1 MQCGLVEDRLSGYV
15 ERTLS
20 HEEMAE
26 VAEHLQECPRCLG
39 LMEEIRFVLV
49 TCQAFPSYDVDTALL
64 DRILLRTSGRPRT
77 RTLRERLRAY
87 FLQPVLTPR
96 FAAGTGLA
104 LLSLALLVNVV
115 APHKDVLASAFS
127 PRVLLRQMDRGVQ
140 QIYSEGLKLYD
151 TKNEWQAW
159 FVFQKNQVL
168 HKLGFMIEQLD
179 VPIEG
184 NKKPAEQKQ
193 PEKAPG
199 QRGSIVWLLTA

>member
-1 MQCGLVEDRLSGYV
+1 MECGLVDDRLSGYV
-15 ERTLS
+15 ERTLPQ
-20 HEEMAE
+20 EEMVK
-26 VAEHLQECPRCLG
+26 VAEHLRECRRCQG
-39 LMEEIRFVLV
+39 LVEEIRSILV
-49 TCQAFPSYDVDTALL
+49 ACQAFPSYGVDTALL

-77 RTLRERLRAY
+77 RTLRERLQAY

-96 FAAGTGLA
+96 FAAGAGLA
-104 LLSLALLVNVV
+104 LLSLALLVDLM
-115 APHKDVLASAFS
+115 APRMSVLASS
-127 PRVLLRQMDRGVQ
+127 LTPREMFRQMDRGVQ
-140 QIYSEGLKLYD
+140 QLYSEGLKLYD

-159 FVFQKNQVL
+159 FVFHKNNVL
-168 HKLGFMIEQLD
+168 HKLGFMIEQMD

>member
-1 MQCGLVEDRLSGYV
+1 MRCELVEDRLSGYI

-20 HEEMAE
+20 HEEMVE
-26 VAEHLQECPRCLG
+26 VAEHLKECPRCLS
-39 LMEEIRFVLV
+39 LMEEIQSIVV

-64 DRILLRTSGRPRT
+64 DRIVLRTLGRPRT

-87 FLQPVLTPR
+87 FLQPILTPR
-96 FAAGTGLA
+96 FAAGVGLTLLSVA
-104 LLSLALLVNVV
+104 LLASFITPRMNR
-115 APHKDVLASAFS
+115 LASAFS
-127 PRVLLRQMDRGVQ
+127 YRELLLQMDRGVQ

-151 TKNEWQAW
+151 AKNEWQAQ
-159 FVFQKNQVL
+159 FVFLKNSVL
-168 HKLGFMIEQLD
+168 HRLGFMIDQID

-199 QRGSIVWLLTA
+199 QKGSIVWLLSA

>member
-20 HEEMAE
+20 HEEMVE
-26 VAEHLQECPRCLG
+26 VAEHLQVCPRCLS
-39 LMEEIRFVLV
+39 LMEAIGSILV
-49 TCQAFPSYDVDTALL
+49 ACQAFPSYEVDTELL

-77 RTLRERLRAY
+77 RSIRERLRTY

-96 FAAGTGLA
+96 FAAGVGLA
-104 LLSLALLVNVV
+104 LLTLAFLVNMV
-115 APHKDVLASAFS
+115 APRMNVLASAFS
-127 PRVLLRQMDRGVQ
+127 PRELFRQMDRGAQ
-140 QIYSEGLKLYD
+140 QLYSEGLKLYD

-159 FVFQKNQVL
+159 FVFHKNIVL
-168 HKLGFMIEQLD
+168 HKLGFMIEQMD

>member
-1 MQCGLVEDRLSGYV
+1 MQCELVEDRLSGYI

-20 HEEMAE
+20 HEEMVE
-26 VAEHLQECPRCLG
+26 VAEHLKECARCRG
-39 LMEEIRFVLV
+39 LTEEIRSILV
-49 TCQAFPSYDVDTALL
+49 TCQAFPSYDVDAALL
-64 DRILLRTSGRPRT
+64 DRILISTLGRPRT

-96 FAAGTGLA
+96 FAAGVGLA
-104 LLSLALLVNVV
+104 LLSLTLLVGLM
-115 APHKDVLASAFS
+115 APRMNVLAAAFS
-127 PRVLLRQMDRGVQ
+127 PRELSRQMDRGVQ
-140 QIYSEGLKLYD
+140 QLYSEGLKLYD
-151 TKNEWQAW
+151 AKNEWQAQ
-159 FVFQKNQVL
+159 FVFFKNNVL

>member
-1 MQCGLVEDRLSGYV
+1 MQCGLVEGRLSEYV

-20 HEEMAE
+20 HDEMVE
-26 VAEHLQECPRCLG
+26 VAEHLLECPRCLS
-39 LMEEIRFVLV
+39 LMEEIASILV
-49 TCQAFPSYDVDTALL
+49 ACQSFPSYEVDTALL

-77 RTLRERLRAY
+77 RSIRERLRTY

-96 FAAGTGLA
+96 FAAGVGLT
-104 LLSLALLVNVV
+104 LLTLAFLVNMM
-115 APHKDVLASAFS
+115 APRMNVLASALS
-127 PRVLLRQMDRGVQ
+127 PRELFRQMDRGAQ
-140 QIYSEGLKLYD
+140 QLYSEGLKLYD

-159 FVFQKNQVL
+159 FVFHKNIVL
-168 HKLGFMIEQLD
+168 HKLGFMIEQMD